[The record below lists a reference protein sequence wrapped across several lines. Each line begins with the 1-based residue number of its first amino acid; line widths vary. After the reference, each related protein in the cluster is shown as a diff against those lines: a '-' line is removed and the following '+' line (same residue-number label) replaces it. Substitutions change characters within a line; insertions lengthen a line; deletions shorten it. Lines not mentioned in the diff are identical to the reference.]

1 MDINQ
6 FKKEAHNLVD
16 WMFEYHNN
24 ITKYPIKSKVKPGEI
39 YDSLQGSIPENGES
53 FDKIFQDFENK
64 IMPGIT
70 HWQNPNFY
78 AFFPANNS
86 FPSILAEM
94 LISTIGAQ
102 CMMWDTSPAAT
113 ELEEKVTDWLRDFMG
128 LPSSWKGVI
137 NDTASIGTICSLLTA
152 RELKNSFKSNSD
164 GINNNRYRVYGST
177 EAHSSIE
184 KAVKII
190 GIGSKNY
197 IKINTNSDLSI
208 DINDLEKKINEDINN
223 GYVPIAI
230 ISTFGTTG
238 TVSFDDINKT
248 CLLANKYKIWHHIDA
263 AYAGSVLIVDE
274 YKKYIKNIDLAD
286 SFLFNPHK
294 WLLTN
299 FDCSLYYVKDHNLL
313 TKTLEIHP
321 EYLKSSNKK
330 KIKNYKDWS
339 LQLGRRFRALKLWFV
354 LRTYGKK
361 GLKKYILNHINLAKY
376 LNKKIKSDK
385 NFEITCNQNINMIN
399 FRLRPY
405 NSNIKNEDLDKL
417 NFDLISKL
425 NNTGKIYISHTKVDN
440 KVSIRM
446 PIGSTFADKKNVD
459 ESWDLIKKT
468 SNNII
473 KKN

>member
-6 FKKEAHNLVD
+6 FRKEAHNLVD

-24 ITKYPIKSKVKPGEI
+24 ITKYPIKSKAKPGEI
-39 YDSLQGSIPENGES
+39 YDSLQGSIPKNGES

-113 ELEEKVTDWLRDFMG
+113 ELEEKVTDWLREFMG

-152 RELKNSFKSNSD
+152 RELKNGFKSNSY

-263 AYAGSVLIVDE
+263 AYAGSVLIVD
-274 YKKYIKNIDLAD
+274 
-286 SFLFNPHK
+286 
-294 WLLTN
+294 
-299 FDCSLYYVKDHNLL
+299 
-313 TKTLEIHP
+313 
-321 EYLKSSNKK
+321 
-330 KIKNYKDWS
+330 
-339 LQLGRRFRALKLWFV
+339 
-354 LRTYGKK
+354 
-361 GLKKYILNHINLAKY
+361 
-376 LNKKIKSDK
+376 
-385 NFEITCNQNINMIN
+385 
-399 FRLRPY
+399 
-405 NSNIKNEDLDKL
+405 
-417 NFDLISKL
+417 
-425 NNTGKIYISHTKVDN
+425 
-440 KVSIRM
+440 
-446 PIGSTFADKKNVD
+446 
-459 ESWDLIKKT
+459 
-468 SNNII
+468 
-473 KKN
+473 